1 MTYRYLTPNMTGGLA
16 SKDILTR
23 VDLDKYQT
31 FLKRCKNGII
41 KPYGSVYKRNGTL
54 YIDALT
60 TAGNVRL
67 IAFKQSDVD
76 YLLEFTDRH
85 LTVRRLG
92 NVISEVDSP
101 FTSDDLPRLKV
112 TQSANTMFICSG
124 RLPIMEIRNNNG
136 TFTIDKLKIPIPPFD
151 ELQDGVNFSISNSTG
166 DATLTSDIDFFDAS
180 TEAWGL
186 KILQRV
192 ATKIEDV
199 SMSSNTLG
207 PILIQQNSTLDI
219 WGSWTGTVTVQIG
232 RDSNWTNWNTY
243 TVSGTYTWGRIGN
256 ITIPSQ
262 RLVITVTSGTVHLR
276 LQTKS
281 DGVPSYH
288 DEVQGSYSGSSTKEF
303 FVGDSLNVLTKGT
316 WTGTIILQRRA
327 KLSEDFIDYRKYYS
341 TSDYNVNESFTE
353 DGDGHYYR
361 LLLDISSGT
370 ATVRLTNYGYT
381 NEGIAYIKEVV
392 DSKNAIVE
400 IQKSFATDASTEGY
414 YISLFSAANG
424 YPKCADFFQDRFV
437 LANID
442 SKPNGIWFSK
452 NGDYTNFDEVIRDG
466 TLTDDSAINTSVVA
480 RNDYNIKNIIAA
492 KDLCVFTGDDER
504 IVSDGSTVTPTSINI
519 RRQSSWGSTDRHV
532 PFVADNRILYIQ
544 SNNKFLRDFGYTY
557 ETDGYTGNELTLFVH
572 DFIDADIKDYAY
584 AKYPENLIYFVL
596 ESGKIICLT
605 YLVNEKVFAWSEIET
620 AGKIEQIETVTE
632 NGADTIYTTVVRDG
646 HRYLEKMAFD
656 TDSTKPSDY
665 VMLDCSSIFT
675 DTEGQGIVIPRLA
688 NKLVWV
694 VTSGDMINVKTQTA
708 DAEGNIVIEP
718 PESGVYGKI
727 IVGLPYEFVL
737 ELPAVHSTSKQ
748 GSSIGSRKS
757 VTSVTME
764 LRESYYGDVYSREGS
779 RPNPIFS
786 TIKDRLS
793 ALTSTL
799 QIELFSGLVL
809 VPLAS
814 DSNLD
819 GGIIIKQD
827 EPYPFKLLSIA
838 RDVDMS

>member
-1 MTYRYLTPNMTGGLA
+1 MTYRYLTPNMTGGIA

-23 VDLDKYQT
+23 VDLDKYPT

-41 KPYGSVYKRNGTL
+41 KPYGNVYKRNGTL
-54 YIDALT
+54 YIDTLT

-67 IAFKQSDVD
+67 IAFKQPDVD

-85 LTVRRLG
+85 LTVRRQG
-92 NVISEVDSP
+92 NVVRKVDSP
-101 FTSDDLPRLKV
+101 FTSADLPNLKV
-112 TQSANTMFICSG
+112 TQSANTMFVCSG

-136 TFTIDKLKIPIPPFD
+136 TFTIGKLKIPIPPFD
-151 ELQDGVNFSISNSTG
+151 DLQDGINFSISNSTG
-166 DATLTSDIDFFDAS
+166 NATVTSDVDFFDAS
-180 TEAWGL
+180 TEAWGI

-192 ATKIEDV
+192 ATVIEDV
-199 SMSSNTLG
+199 NMGDNILG
-207 PILIQQNSTLDI
+207 PIRIQKNNTLDI

-232 RDSNWTNWNTY
+232 KGQDWSVLNTY
-243 TVSGTYTWGRIGN
+243 AVNGAYEWGLVGGFEK
-256 ITIPSQ
+256 PYQ
-262 RLVITVTSGTVHLR
+262 RLIIKVTSGTVHLR
-276 LQTKS
+276 LNSKATAP
-281 DGVPSYH
+281 PSYE
-288 DEVQGSYSGSSTKEF
+288 DEVSGDYSGQNTKEF
-303 FVGDSLNVLTKGT
+303 FVGDSLNLLTKGT
-316 WTGTIILQRRA
+316 WSGNIILQRRA

-341 TSDYNVNESFTE
+341 TDDFNVNESFTE

-361 LLLDISSGT
+361 LFLDITSGT

-392 DSKNAIVE
+392 DSRNAIVE
-400 IQKSFATDASTEGY
+400 IQKSFAMNGRTEGY
-414 YISLFSAANG
+414 YISLFSAKNG

-452 NGDYTNFDEVIRDG
+452 NGDYTNFNEVIKDG
-466 TLTDDSAINTSVVA
+466 SLTDDSAINTGVVA

-504 IVSDGSTVTPTSINI
+504 IVSDGTPITPTNINI
-519 RRQSSWGSTDRHV
+519 RRQSSWGSTDKHV

-572 DFIDADIKDYAY
+572 DFIDTEIKDYSY

-596 ESGKIICLT
+596 ESGKVICLT

-620 AGKIEQIETVTE
+620 AGQIEQIETVAE
-632 NGADTIYTTVVRDG
+632 KGADTIYITVVRDG
-646 HRYLEKMAFD
+646 QRHLEKMAFD
-656 TDSTKPSDY
+656 TDSIKPSDY

-675 DTEGQGIVIPRLA
+675 DTNGQGIVIPRLA

-694 VTSGDMINVKTQTA
+694 VTSGDMMNVKVQTA

-718 PESGVYGKI
+718 PENGLYGRI

-748 GSSIGSRKS
+748 GSSIGARKS

-764 LRESYYGDVYSREGS
+764 LRESYYGAVYSREGS

-793 ALTSTL
+793 ALTSKM
-799 QIELFSGLVL
+799 QIELFSGLIE
-809 VPLAS
+809 VPLDP

>member
-1 MTYRYLTPNMTGGLA
+1 M
-16 SKDILTR
+16 
-23 VDLDKYQT
+23 V
-31 FLKRCKNGII
+31 
-41 KPYGSVYKRNGTL
+41 
-54 YIDALT
+54 
-60 TAGNVRL
+60 
-67 IAFKQSDVD
+67 
-76 YLLEFTDRH
+76 
-85 LTVRRLG
+85 
-92 NVISEVDSP
+92 
-101 FTSDDLPRLKV
+101 
-112 TQSANTMFICSG
+112 
-124 RLPIMEIRNNNG
+124 EI
-136 TFTIDKLKIPIPPFD
+136 
-151 ELQDGVNFSISNSTG
+151 Q
-166 DATLTSDIDFFDAS
+166 
-180 TEAWGL
+180 
-186 KILQRV
+186 
-192 ATKIEDV
+192 
-199 SMSSNTLG
+199 
-207 PILIQQNSTLDI
+207 
-219 WGSWTGTVTVQIG
+219 
-232 RDSNWTNWNTY
+232 
-243 TVSGTYTWGRIGN
+243 GTYSGN
-256 ITIPSQ
+256 N
-262 RLVITVTSGTVHLR
+262 
-276 LQTKS
+276 
-281 DGVPSYH
+281 
-288 DEVQGSYSGSSTKEF
+288 TKEF
-303 FVGDSLNVLTKGT
+303 FVGDSLNILTKGT

-341 TSDYNVNESFTE
+341 TNDYNVNESFTE

-361 LLLDISSGT
+361 LLLDISSGA
-370 ATVRLTNYGYT
+370 ATVRVTNYGYT
-381 NEGIAYIKEVV
+381 NEGIAYIEEVGN
-392 DSKNAIVE
+392 SSSASVE

-572 DFIDADIKDYAY
+572 DFIDADIRDYAY

-656 TDSTKPSDY
+656 TDSIKPSDY

-675 DTEGQGIVIPRLA
+675 NTDGQGIVIPRLA

-694 VTSGDMINVKTQTA
+694 VTSGDMMNVKTQTA
-708 DAEGNIVIEP
+708 GAEGNIVIEP

-748 GSSIGSRKS
+748 QGSSIGTRKS

-764 LRESYYGDVYSREGS
+764 LRESYYGDVYSREVS

-786 TIKDRLS
+786 MIKDRLS